1 MVDDVTILFKPVCL
15 SILAAAVLVWVSWAL
30 SEEYTDVW
38 FVSVHEV
45 SEEVCLVD
53 GPCVY
58 TTKTIARS
66 AEGEQFVVREAV
78 ADKLESGFV
87 YTATIKGWRT
97 SFTQRWIYDV
107 DPSRSRGLTERELE
121 GFGM

>member
-1 MVDDVTILFKPVCL
+1 MPVDTGCNRSCL
-15 SILAAAVLVWVSWAL
+15 L
-30 SEEYTDVW
+30 SEEYTDVR
-38 FVSVHEV
+38 FVSVQEV

-58 TTKTIARS
+58 TTKTIAQS
-66 AEGEQFVVREAV
+66 FEGEQFVVKESV

-107 DPSRSRGLTERELE
+107 HPSRSRGLTERELE

>member
-1 MVDDVTILFKPVCL
+1 MSQYSSSL

-97 SFTQRWIYDV
+97 SFTQRWICDV
-107 DPSRSRGLTERELE
+107 HPSRARGLTERERQRLE
-121 GFGM
+121 R